1 MGGVIVA
8 NVLRQ
13 HGKAAWIVPG
23 YKNGRPLWRWMR
35 ATFAGLAQAGKVEI
49 SKADQVITTHRGG
62 FFSIYSED
70 NIDSARGEWFHVIVN
85 DEAAKFREESRY
97 DVIEPL
103 VADSDGDIID
113 ISTPRGRNW
122 FWREA
127 IRADGE
133 QQAFFHAPTS
143 DNPSPAIRKA
153 AQTAKE
159 KLPERSYRQEWLAEF
174 VDDGGSVYRYV
185 REAAT
190 AQPHLHRQDNAM
202 YVGGIDWALSH
213 DFTVF
218 SIVDAATKSLVYV
231 DRFNGVDYS
240 MQRERIIATCQRFGV
255 PVIYAESN
263 AMGKPNN
270 DELRKAGLPVWDFV
284 TTNAT
289 KAEIVET
296 LASSFERRD
305 IRILDDPQLIAE
317 LESFESDR
325 TPSGMTKYNA
335 PDGMHD
341 DMAMSLAI
349 AWYGATNRVSS
360 YVDFA

>member
-35 ATFAGLAQAGKVEI
+35 STFAGLAQAGKVEI
-49 SKADQVITTHRGG
+49 SKADQVITTNRGG

-103 VADSDGDIID
+103 VADSDGEIID

-127 IRADGE
+127 MKADDQE
-133 QQAFFHAPTS
+133 RAFFHAPTS

-153 AQTAKE
+153 AELAKDR
-159 KLPERSYRQEWLAEF
+159 LPERSYRQEWLAEF
-174 VDDGGSVYRYV
+174 IEDGGGVYRYV
-185 REAAT
+185 RDAALLT
-190 AQPHLHRQDNAM
+190 QHTEPIAGHQYIA
-202 YVGGIDWALSH
+202 GIDWALSH
-213 DFTVF
+213 DFTALA
-218 SIVDAATKSLVYV
+218 IVDATTQQHVYI

-240 MQRERIIATCQRFGV
+240 MQRQRIAAMCQRFGV
-255 PVIYAESN
+255 VSVQAEAN

-270 DELRKAGLPVWDFV
+270 DELRKDGLPVWDFT

-289 KAEIVET
+289 KAELVET
-296 LASSFERRD
+296 LASSFERRA
-305 IRILDDPQLIAE
+305 IQIVNNSILIGE
-317 LESFESDR
+317 LESYESDR
-325 TPSGMTKYNA
+325 TPSGMTKYSA

-341 DMAMSLAI
+341 DMAMALML
-349 AWYGATNRVSS
+349 AWYGSTSQPVME
-360 YVDFA
+360 FA